1 MGVWGESCT
10 VGNGSCIVYGCP
22 DAESC
27 NNNSVY
33 FALRILVG
41 FVGREEG
48 IPTVVKLGI
57 GVALSGYVEDEFLGR
72 SERLENKNCFWY
84 KLYMQS
90 LQLSLVLCLNQDQ
103 GMFLFAGIE
112 RLAVFVT
119 SNL

>member
-1 MGVWGESCT
+1 M
-10 VGNGSCIVYGCP
+10 YGCP

-27 NNNSVY
+27 NNNAIY
-33 FALRILVG
+33 LALRILVRLLG
-41 FVGREEG
+41 SEED
-48 IPTVVKLGI
+48 IPAIVKLGI
-57 GVALSGYVEDEFLGR
+57 SVALSGYVEDELLGR

-84 KLYMQS
+84 ELYMQS

-119 SNL
+119 SNLREQRSEIVGEEFL